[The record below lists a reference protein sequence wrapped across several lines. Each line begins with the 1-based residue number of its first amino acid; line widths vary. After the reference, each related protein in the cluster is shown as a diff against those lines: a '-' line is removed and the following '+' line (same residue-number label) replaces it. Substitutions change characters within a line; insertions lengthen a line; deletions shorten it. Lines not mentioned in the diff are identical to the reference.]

1 VPGTSLRYR
10 PGIIICGSGL
20 VHDCGSSRSI
30 GYFLEVLVLLALFA
44 KRVSSSSSC
53 SSSVLCTAASL
64 SCQYSHNA
72 KQQQRVP
79 YTWHAAVQH
88 CLTSVFISFLLASAC
103 LLPATAACHLP
114 AHCHEPALSLPTP
127 AAPLQPLSIT
137 LRGITND
144 HVDPSIDTWRTVS
157 LPLLRRAAGLDDAAA
172 GGLELKVVRRG
183 ARPGGGGEVQLRV
196 PLMRALPLVNMTDE
210 GMVKR
215 VRGIAYSMRVSSRVG
230 NLQMGRD
237 WGWGVLDV
245 SSGRRPCVGQGPSV
259 TGLASKFNC
268 VDSSAQHA

>member
-1 VPGTSLRYR
+1 MRCTAPEHLQWFPCICVRVGAGTSLRYR

-44 KRVSSSSSC
+44 KRVSSSGGCSSTKTC
-53 SSSVLCTAASL
+53 LPACLALKRTSSVLCSDQQQHTTADFTSTNTAAHMVHFPSPL
-64 SCQYSHNA
+64 
-72 KQQQRVP
+72 P
-79 YTWHAAVQH
+79 
-88 CLTSVFISFLLASAC
+88 AC
-103 LLPATAACHLP
+103 LPERLLHPTRNTLLPLP
-114 AHCHEPALSLPTP
+114 PTLPG
-127 AAPLQPLSIT
+127 PLQPLSIT

-196 PLMRALPLVNMTDE
+196 PLVRALPLVSMSDE

-215 VRGIAYSMRVSSRVG
+215 VRGIAYSMRVSWAR
-230 NLQMGRD
+230 
-237 WGWGVLDV
+237 
-245 SSGRRPCVGQGPSV
+245 
-259 TGLASKFNC
+259 
-268 VDSSAQHA
+268 